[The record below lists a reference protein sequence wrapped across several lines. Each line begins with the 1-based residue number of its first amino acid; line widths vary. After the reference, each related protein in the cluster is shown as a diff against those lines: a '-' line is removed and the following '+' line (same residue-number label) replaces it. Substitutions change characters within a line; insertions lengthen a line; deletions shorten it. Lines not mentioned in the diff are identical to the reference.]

1 MAKVRVGVN
10 GFGTIGKRVAEAVM
24 LQPDMELVGVVK
36 TRPDYSA
43 VYAVKRGIKLYTLSS
58 SIEEFKKR
66 GIEVAGTLED
76 LLNEVDVIV
85 DATPG
90 GVGASYKPVYEKA
103 GVKMVFQGG
112 EKPDIAEISFS
123 TLCNYEQALGKKSVR
138 VVSCNTTALLRSI
151 CTLNKLAPV
160 KSVRATIVRRAADP
174 KETKRGPVNAIVPNP
189 ARMPS
194 HHGVDVQTVLPWLDI
209 VTSAVVVPTTLMH
222 VHTVYARLEKSVAL
236 EDVVEAFEKAP
247 RIVLVSSELGLKSTA
262 DLVEY
267 MRDIGRKRYDMPEL
281 AIWVESITVRG
292 DEVMWMQA
300 VHQESIVVPENIDAI
315 RALMRLTSSAQ
326 ETIEITDKT
335 LGLLKGRLPG

>member
-1 MAKVRVGVN
+1 MARIRVGVN
-10 GFGTIGKRVAEAVM
+10 GFGTIGKRVAEAVR

-36 TRPDYSA
+36 TRPDYGA
-43 VYAVKRGIKLYTLSS
+43 VYAVRNGIRLYTLREN
-58 SIEEFKKR
+58 IDKFREK

-76 LLNEVDVIV
+76 LLGSVDVIV

-103 GVKMVFQGG
+103 GVKMIFQGG
-112 EKPDIAEISFS
+112 EKADVAEVSFS
-123 TLCNYEQALGKKSVR
+123 TLCNYEQALGKRSAR

-151 CTLNKLAPV
+151 CTLNKVARV

-174 KETKRGPVNAIVPNP
+174 KEIKRGPVNAIVPNP
-189 ARMPS
+189 AKMPS
-194 HHGVDVQTVLPWLDI
+194 HHGPDVQTVLPWLDI

-222 VHTVYARLEKSVAL
+222 VHIVYARLGTRVTL
-236 EDVVEAFEKAP
+236 DDVLTAFENAP
-247 RIVLVSSELGLKSTA
+247 RIILVSSDLGLKSTA

-267 MRDIGRKRYDMPEL
+267 MRDMGRKRYDMPEL
-281 AIWVESITVRG
+281 AIWLESITVRD

-315 RALMRLTSSAQ
+315 RALTEAAKKPEESINLTD
-326 ETIEITDKT
+326 ET
-335 LGLLKGRLPG
+335 LGLLRGRIP